1 MSDDMARGL
10 GPERQGLEQEQGQG
24 LEQEFEVGE
33 AQSSEPV
40 AGHELAAVLEA
51 LLFAS
56 GDPLDLVELADL
68 TGHAPDVV
76 ESVLERQRREAAED
90 PGRGIELRRVG
101 SRYSLATKPGTTAWV
116 SRLFEPRH
124 RPRLT
129 PAAYET
135 LAIVAYNQPVTRAQ
149 IEFVRGVNSDSIVSR
164 LEERGY
170 IEVVGQLETPGRPS
184 LFATTERF
192 LLETGLSGPEELPPM
207 EMLMYDTL
215 QSFEHEF
222 EQSGRGGADSD

>member
-1 MSDDMARGL
+1 MMSDEDSRALR
-10 GPERQGLEQEQGQG
+10 PEDQEAE
-24 LEQEFEVGE
+24 LSEVLPT
-33 AQSSEPV
+33 EPV

-56 GDPLDLVELADL
+56 GDPLDLTELADL
-68 TGHAPDVV
+68 TGHAPDVI
-76 ESVLERQRREAAED
+76 ESVLERQRREAATD
-90 PGRGIELRRVG
+90 TGRGIELRRTG
-101 SRYSLATKPGTTAWV
+101 SRYCLATKPGASSWV
-116 SRLFEPRH
+116 ARLFEPRH

-222 EQSGRGGADSD
+222 ERRENGGPDPEGEES